1 NQKFLVMNN
10 FIKKNKIVGR
20 TVLVMVIFGV
30 IFSTILQFVYN
41 EANPIILIS
50 EAKAKE
56 RLLLQVVSKNLYNN
70 DLINSYIKIQPNERL
85 KNKDTIKGYIAM
97 KENIVTAVILE
108 TRAPNG
114 YSGEIK
120 ILVGISSDGN
130 ILGTR
135 VIKHQETPGLGD
147 YIDINKSDW
156 INIFTFSSLKN
167 TSQLEWAVKKDQ
179 GKFDYISGATI
190 TARAVI
196 VAINE
201 ALIFFKENKL
211 KMGINV

>member
-1 NQKFLVMNN
+1 MND

-20 TVLVMVIFGV
+20 TVLVMIIFGI
-30 IFSTILQFVYN
+30 IFSTILEFVHN
-41 EANPIILIS
+41 KTNPIILKS
-50 EAKAKE
+50 EAEAKE
-56 RLLLQVVSKNLYNN
+56 RLLLQVISKDLYNN
-70 DLINSYIKIQPNERL
+70 DLINSFIDIKPNQRL
-85 KNKDTIKGYIAM
+85 KNMEMIKGYVARNNN
-97 KENIVTAVILE
+97 EVTAVILE
-108 TRAPNG
+108 TRAPDG

-120 ILVGISSDGN
+120 ILVGIDKNGN

-147 YIDINKSDW
+147 YIDIAKSNW
-156 INIFTFSSLKN
+156 INIFTFSSLEN
-167 TSQLEWAVKKDQ
+167 TSQSEWAVKKDQ

-196 VAINE
+196 KAINE
-201 ALIFFKENKL
+201 ALNYFKENKL

>member
-1 NQKFLVMNN
+1 MND

-20 TVLVMVIFGV
+20 TVLVMIIFGI
-30 IFSTILQFVYN
+30 IFSTILEFVHN
-41 EANPIILIS
+41 KTNPIILKS
-50 EAKAKE
+50 EAEAKE
-56 RLLLQVVSKNLYNN
+56 RLLLQVISKDLYNN
-70 DLINSYIKIQPNERL
+70 DLINSFIDIKPNRRL
-85 KNKDTIKGYIAM
+85 KNMEMIKGYVARNNN
-97 KENIVTAVILE
+97 EVTAVILE
-108 TRAPNG
+108 TRAPDG

-120 ILVGISSDGN
+120 ILVGIDKNGN

-147 YIDINKSDW
+147 YIDIAKSNW
-156 INIFTFSSLKN
+156 INIFTFSSLEN
-167 TSQLEWAVKKDQ
+167 TSQSEWAVKKDQ

-196 VAINE
+196 KAINE
-201 ALIFFKENKL
+201 ALNYFKENKL

>member
-1 NQKFLVMNN
+1 MNN

-211 KMGINV
+211 KMGIDV

>member
-1 NQKFLVMNN
+1 MNN

-20 TVLVMVIFGV
+20 TVLVMIIFGV
-30 IFSTILQFVYN
+30 FFSTILQFVYN
-41 EANPIILIS
+41 ETNPIILKS
-50 EAKAKE
+50 EAEAKK
-56 RLLLQVVSKNLYNN
+56 RLLLQVVSKKIYNN
-70 DLINSYIKIQPNERL
+70 DLINSYIEIPPNQRL
-85 KNKDTIKGYIAM
+85 KNKAVIKGYIAK
-97 KENIVTAVILE
+97 KENKVTAVILE

-120 ILVGISSDGN
+120 ILVGIDAEGN

-147 YIDINKSDW
+147 YIDINKGEW
-156 INIFTFSSLKN
+156 INIFTASSLKN

-179 GKFDYISGATI
+179 GKFDYMSGATI

-201 ALIFFKENKL
+201 ALIYFKENKL
-211 KMGINV
+211 EMGIDV

>member
-1 NQKFLVMNN
+1 MNN

-41 EANPIILIS
+41 ETNPIILIS

-56 RLLLQVVSKNLYNN
+56 RLLLQVVSKNLYDN
-70 DLINSYIKIQPNERL
+70 DLINSYIKIQPNEIL

-201 ALIFFKENKL
+201 ALIFFKENKF

>member
-1 NQKFLVMNN
+1 MNN

-20 TVLVMVIFGV
+20 TVLVMIIFGV
-30 IFSTILQFVYN
+30 FFSTILQFVYN
-41 EANPIILIS
+41 ETNPIILKS
-50 EAKAKE
+50 EAEAKE
-56 RLLLQVVSKNLYNN
+56 RLLLQVVSKKIYNN
-70 DLINSYIKIQPNERL
+70 DLINSYIEIPPNQRL
-85 KNKDTIKGYIAM
+85 KNKAVIKGYVAK
-97 KENIVTAVILE
+97 KENKVTAVILE

-120 ILVGISSDGN
+120 ILVGIDAEGN

-147 YIDINKSDW
+147 YIDINKGEW
-156 INIFTFSSLKN
+156 INIFTASSLKN

-201 ALIFFKENKL
+201 ALIFFKENKF

>member
-1 NQKFLVMNN
+1 MNN

-70 DLINSYIKIQPNERL
+70 DLINSYIKIQPNEIL

>member
-1 NQKFLVMNN
+1 MND

-20 TVLVMVIFGV
+20 TVLVMIIFGI
-30 IFSTILQFVYN
+30 IFSTILEFVHN
-41 EANPIILIS
+41 KTNPIILKS
-50 EAKAKE
+50 EAEAKE
-56 RLLLQVVSKNLYNN
+56 RLLLQVISKDLYNN
-70 DLINSYIKIQPNERL
+70 DLINSFIDIKPNRRL
-85 KNKDTIKGYIAM
+85 KNMEMIKGYVARNNN
-97 KENIVTAVILE
+97 EVTAVILE
-108 TRAPNG
+108 TRAPDG

-120 ILVGISSDGN
+120 ILVGIDKNGN

-147 YIDINKSDW
+147 YIDIAKSNW
-156 INIFTFSSLKN
+156 IKIFTFSSLEN
-167 TSQLEWAVKKDQ
+167 TSQSEWAVKKDQ

-196 VAINE
+196 KAINE
-201 ALIFFKENKL
+201 ALNYFKENKL

>member
-1 NQKFLVMNN
+1 M
-10 FIKKNKIVGR
+10 
-20 TVLVMVIFGV
+20 
-30 IFSTILQFVYN
+30 
-41 EANPIILIS
+41 
-50 EAKAKE
+50 
-56 RLLLQVVSKNLYNN
+56 
-70 DLINSYIKIQPNERL
+70 
-85 KNKDTIKGYIAM
+85 
-97 KENIVTAVILE
+97 E

-120 ILVGISSDGN
+120 ILVGIDAEGN

-147 YIDINKSDW
+147 YIDINKGEW
-156 INIFTFSSLKN
+156 INIFTASSLKN

-179 GKFDYISGATI
+179 GKFDYMSGATI

-201 ALIFFKENKL
+201 ALIYFKENKL
-211 KMGINV
+211 EMGIDV

>member
-1 NQKFLVMNN
+1 MNN

-201 ALIFFKENKL
+201 ALIFFKENKF